1 MNEQYSPTGF
11 RVLPTVVKHLLI
23 INVLMFVATFTL
35 ERFNIDLT
43 DILGLHFFKATD
55 FRVYQLITYMFMHA
69 NFGHLF
75 FNMFALW
82 MFGNTLENIWGSQRF
97 LLFYMVCGIGAG
109 LCQEL
114 VQYIQFQYY
123 SISDDVLNTVINE
136 GGKLIRS
143 GKNWKGELGE
153 INRIVNVAT
162 VGASGA
168 IYGLLLAFG
177 MMFPNS
183 MIYLYFLF
191 PIKAKWFVI
200 GYAVIELVSGLS
212 GGSNVA
218 HFAHLGGMLFGLIL
232 ILYWKKNGLSG
243 PNFDLKKWKGW
254 FWSKKEKM
262 GKKKM
267 KYTRYEEVKDE
278 VPRNDGEYNRQRAE
292 KERDVDALLDKIAK
306 NGYGSLT
313 QEEKEFLFKNSK

>member
-23 INVLMFVATFTL
+23 INVLMFLATFTL

-114 VQYIQFQYY
+114 VQYIQYTT
-123 SISDDVLNTVINE
+123 VLADYATVNT
-136 GGKLIRS
+136 GGQIIPMSSYL
-143 GKNWKGELGE
+143 NLMT
-153 INRIVNVAT
+153 T

-232 ILYWKKNGLSG
+232 ILYWKKNGLNGS
-243 PNFDLKKWKGW
+243 NFDLKKWKGW

-306 NGYGSLT
+306 SGYGSLT

>member
-1 MNEQYSPTGF
+1 MTEQYSPTGF
-11 RVLPTVVKHLLI
+11 RVLPTIVKNLLI
-23 INVLMFVATFTL
+23 INILMYLTTITL
-35 ERFNIDLT
+35 TRFNVDLT
-43 DILGLHFFKATD
+43 DLFGLHFFMARD
-55 FRVYQLITYMFMHA
+55 FHIFQLITYMFMHG

-114 VQYIQFQYY
+114 VQFIQFEMITDWQG
-123 SISDDVLNTVINE
+123 ISTMNDSYRIALNGWN
-136 GGKLIRS
+136 
-143 GKNWKGELGE
+143 
-153 INRIVNVAT
+153 T

-177 MMFPNS
+177 MLFPNS
-183 MIYLYFLF
+183 MIYLYFLI

-200 GYAVIELVSGLS
+200 GYAVLELISGLS
-212 GGSNVA
+212 GGGNVA

-232 ILYWKKNGLSG
+232 ILYWKKHGLNG

-254 FWSKKEKM
+254 FWRFKDRK
-262 GKKKM
+262 
-267 KYTRYEEVKDE
+267 KYTRYQEVKDE
-278 VPRNDGEYNRQRAE
+278 PQTLRSDEEYNRQKA
-292 KERDVDALLDKIAK
+292 ERDRKVDAILDKVSK
-306 NGYGSLT
+306 SGYASLT
-313 QEEKEFLFKNSK
+313 DEEKEFLFKNSK

>member
-1 MNEQYSPTGF
+1 MSQQFSPTGF
-11 RVLPTVVKHLLI
+11 KVLPTVVKNLLI
-23 INVLMFVATFTL
+23 INVLMYLATITL
-35 ERFNIDLT
+35 TRFNIDLT
-43 DILGLHFFKATD
+43 EYLGLHFFKASH
-55 FRVYQLITYMFMHA
+55 FQPYQLITYMFMHA

-82 MFGNTLENIWGSQRF
+82 MFGNTLENIWGSKRF
-97 LLFYMVCGIGAG
+97 LLFYMVCGLGAG

-114 VQYIQFQYY
+114 VQYIQY
-123 SISDDVLNTVINE
+123 STSLANYATVNI
-136 GGKLIRS
+136 GG
-143 GKNWKGELGE
+143 
-153 INRIVNVAT
+153 RIVTMDAYLNMMNT

-183 MIYLYFLF
+183 MIYFYFLI

-200 GYAVIELVSGLS
+200 GYAVIELITGLT
-212 GGSNVA
+212 GVDNVA

-232 ILYWKKNGLSG
+232 ILYWKKNGLRG

-254 FWSKKEKM
+254 FWGMKEKM
-262 GKKKM
+262 GSKRM

-278 VPRNDGEYNRQRAE
+278 VPRSDEEYNRQKAQ
-292 KERDVDALLDKIAK
+292 KERDIDAILDKVAK
-306 NGYGSLT
+306 SGYESLT
-313 QEEKEFLFKNSK
+313 PEEKEFLFKNSR

>member
-1 MNEQYSPTGF
+1 MTEQYSPTGF
-11 RVLPTVVKHLLI
+11 RVLPTIVKNLLI
-23 INVLMFVATFTL
+23 INILMYLATITL
-35 ERFNIDLT
+35 TRFNVDLT
-43 DILGLHFFKATD
+43 DLFGLHFFMARD
-55 FRVYQLITYMFMHA
+55 FHIYQLITYMFMHG

-114 VQYIQFQYY
+114 VQFIQFEMITDWQG
-123 SISDDVLNTVINE
+123 ISTMNDSYRIALNGWN
-136 GGKLIRS
+136 
-143 GKNWKGELGE
+143 
-153 INRIVNVAT
+153 T

-177 MMFPNS
+177 MLFPNS
-183 MIYLYFLF
+183 MIYLYFLI

-200 GYAVIELVSGLS
+200 GYAVLELISGLS
-212 GGSNVA
+212 GGGNVA

-232 ILYWKKNGLSG
+232 ILYWKKHGLNG

-254 FWSKKEKM
+254 FWRFKDRK
-262 GKKKM
+262 
-267 KYTRYEEVKDE
+267 KYTRYQEVKDE
-278 VPRNDGEYNRQRAE
+278 PQTLRSDEEYNRQKA
-292 KERDVDALLDKIAK
+292 ERDRKVDAILDKVSK
-306 NGYGSLT
+306 SGYASLT
-313 QEEKEFLFKNSK
+313 DEEKEFLFKNSK

>member
-23 INVLMFVATFTL
+23 INALMYLATITL
-35 ERFNIDLT
+35 TRFNIDLA
-43 DILGLHFFKATD
+43 DFLGLHFFKASD
-55 FRVYQLITYMFMHA
+55 FRIYQLVTYMFMHG

-82 MFGNTLENIWGSQRF
+82 MFGNTLENIWGSKRF
-97 LLFYMVCGIGAG
+97 LLFYIVCGIGAG

-114 VQYIQFQYY
+114 VQYIQYATSLAQYE
-123 SISDDVLNTVINE
+123 TVNL
-136 GGKLIRS
+136 GG
-143 GKNWKGELGE
+143 
-153 INRIVNVAT
+153 RIVSMDTYLNMMTT

-168 IYGLLLAFG
+168 IYGLLLAFC

-183 MIYLYFLF
+183 MIYLYFF
-191 PIKAKWFVI
+191 IPIKAKWFVI
-200 GYAVIELVSGLS
+200 GYAVIELFTGLT
-212 GGSNVA
+212 GADNVA

-232 ILYWKKNGLSG
+232 ILYWKKHGLKG

-254 FWSKKEKM
+254 LWRFKERK
-262 GKKKM
+262 
-267 KYTRYEEVKDE
+267 KYTRYKEVKDE
-278 VPRNDGEYNRQRAE
+278 VPRSDEEYNYRKAQ
-292 KERDVDALLDKIAK
+292 KERDIDAILDKVAK

-313 QEEKEFLFKNSK
+313 PEEKEFLFKNSK